1 MKFTLTVSHE
11 QLLILDRAL
20 SEMPYKAVAPLLEE
34 LNRQI
39 KEQTTPQVVPNDDPQ
54 LPLPVPQPE
63 AKAA

>member
-1 MKFTLTVSHE
+1 MKFTLTISHE

-20 SEMPYKAVAPLLEE
+20 SEMPYKTVAPLLEE

-39 KEQTTPQVVPNDDPQ
+39 KDQMTPQVVSDSPE
-54 LPLPVPQPE
+54 LPLPVPQTD